1 MPYAG
6 TRAASGCSEHPAGS
20 DRALRQTA
28 RVLTTDGLDVS
39 DALAWASATIGPVT
53 RVSELPGGWTSTMLA
68 LDAGDGDEF
77 VLRLMTR
84 EPWRSHG
91 PALTTRECE
100 VQQMLAGTGVPAPRS
115 QALDADG
122 LACGFPAHL
131 MSLLPGRVDLDR
143 VDEVS
148 LDRLAHVLADIHE
161 ISPTI
166 AVRIYQSWAWEAK
179 YSVPQWATDA
189 ALWED
194 AFKLLRTDVPD
205 FEPCFIHRDF
215 QHRNVLWSD
224 GRISGVVDWVETSMG
239 PAWLDVAHCCTNI
252 AITHGSEIA
261 DRFAAAYVAR
271 TGREP
276 QHYFDVMD
284 IVGFLPPPGKEGFIT
299 AADERRRLEERLSS
313 VMRRLD
319 RA

>member
-1 MPYAG
+1 
-6 TRAASGCSEHPAGS
+6 
-20 DRALRQTA
+20 
-28 RVLTTDGLDVS
+28 VLTAEGLDVT
-39 DALAWASATIGPVT
+39 DALGWASATIGPVT
-53 RVSELPGGWTSTMLA
+53 RVSELSGGWTSTMLA
-68 LDAGDGDEF
+68 LDTGVGGGF

-91 PALTTRECE
+91 PELTARECE
-100 VQQMLAGTGVPAPRS
+100 VQQMLAGSGVPAPRS
-115 QALDADG
+115 RALDADG
-122 LACGFPAHL
+122 RVCGFPAHL

-143 VDEVS
+143 VEEVS
-148 LDRLAHVLADIHE
+148 LDRLADLLAGIHD

-166 AVRIYQSWAWEAK
+166 DVRPYQSWAWEAK
-179 YSVPQWATDA
+179 YSVPPWATDA
-189 ALWED
+189 ALWEE
-194 AFKLLRTDVPD
+194 AFALLRTDAPD

-224 GRISGVVDWVETSMG
+224 DRISGVVDWVETSIG

-252 AITHGSEIA
+252 AITHGSETA

-284 IVGFLPPPGKEGFIT
+284 VVGFLPPPGKEGFIT
-299 AADERRRLEERLSS
+299 AGDERRRLEERLSS
-313 VMRRLD
+313 VLGRLS
-319 RA
+319 RP

>member
-1 MPYAG
+1 
-6 TRAASGCSEHPAGS
+6 
-20 DRALRQTA
+20 
-28 RVLTTDGLDVS
+28 VLTAEGLDVT
-39 DALAWASATIGPVT
+39 DALGWASATIGPVT
-53 RVSELPGGWTSTMLA
+53 RVSELSGGWTSTMLA
-68 LDAGDGDEF
+68 LDIGDGGEH

-115 QALDADG
+115 RALDADG
-122 LACGFPAHL
+122 RACGFPGHL
-131 MSLLPGRVDLDR
+131 MSMLPGRVDLDR
-143 VDEVS
+143 IDEVS
-148 LDRLAHVLADIHE
+148 LDRLADLLAGIHD

-166 AVRIYQSWAWEAK
+166 DVRPYQSWAWEAK
-179 YSVPQWATDA
+179 YSVPPWAKDA
-189 ALWED
+189 ALWEE
-194 AFKLLRTDVPD
+194 AFALLRTDAPD
-205 FEPCFIHRDF
+205 FAPCFIRRDF

-224 GRISGVVDWVETSMG
+224 DRISGVVDWVETSIG

-252 AITHGSEIA
+252 AITHGSETA

-284 IVGFLPPPGKEGFIT
+284 VVGFLPPPGKKGFIT
-299 AADERRRLEERLSS
+299 AADERRRLEERLYS
-313 VMRRLD
+313 VMRQLSGLDGYRPRLP
-319 RA
+319 

>member
-1 MPYAG
+1 
-6 TRAASGCSEHPAGS
+6 
-20 DRALRQTA
+20 
-28 RVLTTDGLDVS
+28 VLTADGLDVT
-39 DALAWASATIGPVT
+39 DALGWASASIGPVS
-53 RVSELPGGWTSTMLA
+53 RVRELSGGWTSTMLA
-68 LDAGDGDEF
+68 LDTGDGGGF

-91 PALTTRECE
+91 TELTARECE

-115 QALDADG
+115 RALDADG
-122 LACGFPAHL
+122 RACGFPGHL

-143 VDEVS
+143 VDEVD
-148 LDRLAHVLADIHE
+148 LDRLADLLAGIHD

-166 AVRIYQSWAWEAK
+166 DVRPYQSWAWEAK
-179 YSVPQWATDA
+179 YSVPPWATDA
-189 ALWED
+189 ALWEE
-194 AFKLLRTDVPD
+194 AFALLRTDPPD

-224 GRISGVVDWVETSMG
+224 DRISGVVDWVETSIG

-252 AITHGSEIA
+252 ALTHGSATA

-284 IVGFLPPPGKEGFIT
+284 IVGFLPPPDREGFIT

>member
-1 MPYAG
+1 
-6 TRAASGCSEHPAGS
+6 
-20 DRALRQTA
+20 
-28 RVLTTDGLDVS
+28 VLTADGLDVT
-39 DALAWASATIGPVT
+39 DALGWASESVGPVS
-53 RVSELPGGWTSTMLA
+53 RVSELSGGWTSTMLA
-68 LDAGDGDEF
+68 LDTGDGGEH

-115 QALDADG
+115 RALDADG
-122 LACGFPAHL
+122 RACGFPGHL
-131 MSLLPGRVDLDR
+131 MSMLPGRVDLDR

-148 LDRLAHVLADIHE
+148 LDRLADLLAGIHD

-166 AVRIYQSWAWEAK
+166 DVRPYQSWAWEAK
-179 YSVPQWATDA
+179 YSVPPWATDA
-189 ALWED
+189 ALWEE
-194 AFKLLRTDVPD
+194 AFALLRTDAPD

-224 GRISGVVDWVETSMG
+224 DRISGVVDWVETSIG

-252 AITHGSEIA
+252 AITHGSETA

-284 IVGFLPPPGKEGFIT
+284 VVGFLPPPGKEGFIT
-299 AADERRRLEERLSS
+299 AADERLRLEERLSS
-313 VMRRLD
+313 VARGLG
-319 RA
+319 A

>member
-1 MPYAG
+1 
-6 TRAASGCSEHPAGS
+6 
-20 DRALRQTA
+20 
-28 RVLTTDGLDVS
+28 VLTADGLDVT
-39 DALAWASATIGPVT
+39 DALGWASESVGPVS
-53 RVSELPGGWTSTMLA
+53 RVSELSGGWTSTMLA
-68 LDAGDGDEF
+68 LDTGDGGEH

-115 QALDADG
+115 RALDADG
-122 LACGFPAHL
+122 RACGFPGHL
-131 MSLLPGRVDLDR
+131 MSMLPGRVDLDR

-148 LDRLAHVLADIHE
+148 LDRLADLLAGIHD

-166 AVRIYQSWAWEAK
+166 DVRPYQSWAWEAK
-179 YSVPQWATDA
+179 YSVPPWATDA
-189 ALWED
+189 ALWEE
-194 AFKLLRTDVPD
+194 AFALLRTDAPD

-224 GRISGVVDWVETSMG
+224 DRISGVVDWVETSIG

-252 AITHGSEIA
+252 AITHGSETA

-271 TGREP
+271 TDREP

-284 IVGFLPPPGKEGFIT
+284 VVGFLPPPGKEGFIT
-299 AADERRRLEERLSS
+299 AADERLRLEERLSS
-313 VMRRLD
+313 VLGRLS
-319 RA
+319 RP

>member
-1 MPYAG
+1 M
-6 TRAASGCSEHPAGS
+6 
-20 DRALRQTA
+20 
-28 RVLTTDGLDVS
+28 LTTDGLDVS
-39 DALAWASATIGPVT
+39 EALSWAAGAVGAVT

-68 LDAGDGDEF
+68 LDAGEGAF

-84 EPWRSHG
+84 EPWHSHG
-91 PALTTRECE
+91 PALTTRECQ
-100 VQQMLAGTGVPAPRS
+100 VQQMLADSSVPAPRS
-115 QALDADG
+115 RALDADG
-122 LACGFPAHL
+122 RACGVPAHL
-131 MSLLPGRVDLDR
+131 MSLLPGRTDLDR

-148 LDRLAHVLADIHE
+148 LDRLAAQLAGIHE

-166 AVRIYQSWAWEAK
+166 GVRAYQSWAWEAK
-179 YSVPQWATDA
+179 YSVPPWARDA

-194 AFKLLRTDVPD
+194 AFALLRTDVPD

-215 QHRNVLWSD
+215 QPRNVLWWGD
-224 GRISGVVDWVETSMG
+224 RISGVVDWVETSMG

-252 AITHGSEIA
+252 AISHGSATA
-261 DRFAAAYVAR
+261 DRFAAAYLAR
-271 TGREP
+271 TGRKP

-299 AADERRRLEERLSS
+299 ADSQRRRLEERLSS
-313 VMRRLD
+313 VVRRLD